1 MFSDVD
7 YGFDVHSGRVLAE
20 SPEKGRN
27 PVRDVFAGNLPSK
40 ETFLS
45 DPAKWLRACY
55 GLNGRSSWD
64 QTAVLAA
71 VRGESSYFNVNR
83 GRYRMIGKDGE
94 DEWSPEENGP
104 HMRITEKVSKAEV
117 GRIIDELILRG
128 PCNRK

>member
-1 MFSDVD
+1 LETGRYLGEIGRLPAV
-7 YGFDVHSGRVLAE
+7 SGERHHLGARE
-20 SPEKGRN
+20 
-27 PVRDVFAGNLPSK
+27 A
-40 ETFLS
+40 
-45 DPAKWLRACY
+45 
-55 GLNGRSSWD
+55 

>member
-1 MFSDVD
+1 V
-7 YGFDVHSGRVLAE
+7 
-20 SPEKGRN
+20 
-27 PVRDVFAGNLPSK
+27 
-40 ETFLS
+40 FLS
-45 DPAKWLRACY
+45 NPAKWLRACY

-71 VRGESSYFNVNR
+71 VRGESSYFNVTR

-94 DEWSPEENGP
+94 DEWIPEENGP